1 MPRSAATRGSVLD
14 RAVPAFVSVG
24 TRELAAAV
32 AIPIVLAALFLAP
45 PIVFNLLVAV
55 LALGALREFYRMAE
69 ATGHPVAKTLG
80 IVYGGLVLGDAA
92 ILWGP
97 IHVVTRSGAL
107 IDIAARQRPGGWFA
121 VVLLGVGLAALAPLF
136 ARLPPA
142 LALAGASSTAF
153 GVLSI
158 ALPAT
163 SLCYLR
169 DHSPRSV
176 LFLLLLVWVC
186 DSAAYYVGRRYGAHP
201 LAPVVSPKKTWE
213 GSIGGFVAATLF
225 GAVAGAWWFVP
236 ELGPIRGALAGA
248 LASTAGQLGDLVESL
263 WKRGAGV
270 KDSGSFLPGHGG
282 VYDRIDSLL
291 FAGPV
296 VAGFLA
302 WL

>member
-1 MPRSAATRGSVLD
+1 L
-14 RAVPAFVSVG
+14 SVG

-32 AIPIVLAALFLAP
+32 AIPIVLAALFFAP

-55 LALGALREFYRMAE
+55 VALGALWEFYRMAE
-69 ATGHPVAKTLG
+69 QTGHPVAKTLG
-80 IVYGGLVLGDAA
+80 IVFGGLVLGDAA

-97 IHVVTRSGAL
+97 VRFVTASGVL
-107 IDIAARQRPGGWFA
+107 VQIAARQRPGAWFGL
-121 VVLLGVGLAALAPLF
+121 VLLGAGLAALAPLF
-136 ARLPPA
+136 ARVPPA
-142 LALAGASSTAF
+142 MALAGASSTAF
-153 GVLSI
+153 GVLLI

-176 LFLLLLVWVC
+176 LFLLALVWIC
-186 DSAAYYVGRRYGAHP
+186 DSAAYYVGRRYGARL

-213 GSIGGFVAATLF
+213 GTIGGFVAATLF
-225 GAVAGAWWFVP
+225 GALAGTWWFVP
-236 ELGPIRGALAGA
+236 ELGPVRGAFAGA

-270 KDSGSFLPGHGG
+270 KDSGTFLPGHGG
-282 VYDRIDSLL
+282 FYDRVDSLL

-302 WL
+302 WLRP